1 MPNNSKPNI
10 TAATGRDA
18 VFHTIPKPTVC
29 YSESVILFRR
39 LLMLVEI
46 ASRSI
51 YICPRQRG
59 ITIVKWFTSYAKSMD
74 RADPHIVP
82 DTGDTYSRL
91 SSFTTQLNCRKFIYL
106 FQVRLSTRH
115 HRKLVAGISVG
126 HILINVEWLNAC
138 TEGEKMKLNYLKRCE
153 IISAS

>member
-39 LLMLVEI
+39 LLVLVEI

-51 YICPRQRG
+51 YMSAP
-59 ITIVKWFTSYAKSMD
+59 
-74 RADPHIVP
+74 
-82 DTGDTYSRL
+82 TGDYYSEMIYIIRKIHGSSRSTYCARHWRHILKTELIYDPAEL
-91 SSFTTQLNCRKFIYL
+91 SQIYL
-106 FQVRLSTRH
+106 PVPSEAVNTASPKTRS
-115 HRKLVAGISVG
+115 RDFYRPYTD
-126 HILINVEWLNAC
+126 VE
-138 TEGEKMKLNYLKRCE
+138 
-153 IISAS
+153 

>member
-1 MPNNSKPNI
+1 MIVELFQKYQSGNKRTCMPNNSKPNI

-51 YICPRQRG
+51 YMSAPTG
-59 ITIVKWFTSYAKSMD
+59 DYYIVK
-74 RADPHIVP
+74 
-82 DTGDTYSRL
+82 
-91 SSFTTQLNCRKFIYL
+91 
-106 FQVRLSTRH
+106 
-115 HRKLVAGISVG
+115 
-126 HILINVEWLNAC
+126 
-138 TEGEKMKLNYLKRCE
+138 
-153 IISAS
+153 

>member
-39 LLMLVEI
+39 LLMLVDI

-51 YICPRQRG
+51 YMSAPTGEYYSEMIYIIRKIHGSSRSTYCARHWRHILKTELIYDPAELSQIYLPVPSEAVNTASPKTRSRD
-59 ITIVKWFTSYAKSMD
+59 FY
-74 RADPHIVP
+74 RPHILMSN
-82 DTGDTYSRL
+82 D
-91 SSFTTQLNCRKFIYL
+91 
-106 FQVRLSTRH
+106 
-115 HRKLVAGISVG
+115 
-126 HILINVEWLNAC
+126 
-138 TEGEKMKLNYLKRCE
+138 
-153 IISAS
+153 